1 MIVRWDS
8 MYEDYNDDWDRFEED
23 FDDELDDFVCPFW
36 RQGPGAPFN
45 QITPPP
51 FGPSFQGP
59 PSGAPFLM
67 PQPSAPGGAPFQ
79 GPASGPPSGPPPGFT
94 PQKAPGGVGVKA
106 VDPGAIRR
114 CTFRFVFIWPERG
127 RGFWAFLVFVGP
139 RSIAGWR
146 WNGRRWVYFGMDL
159 RRIDSFVCY

>member
-1 MIVRWDS
+1 MYKE
-8 MYEDYNDDWDRFEED
+8 YEDDINRSEEEFED
-23 FDDELDDFVCPFW
+23 CMDEFSCPLM
-36 RQGPGAPFN
+36 RQGPFN
-45 QITPPP
+45 QFTPP
-51 FGPSFQGP
+51 FGPGFQGP
-59 PSGAPFLM
+59 PSG
-67 PQPSAPGGAPFQ
+67 GPFQ
-79 GPASGPPSGPPPGFT
+79 GPASGPPSGPPPSFT
-94 PQKAPGGVGVKA
+94 PQQSTSGGIGTFA

-159 RRIDSFVCY
+159 RRIESFQCF